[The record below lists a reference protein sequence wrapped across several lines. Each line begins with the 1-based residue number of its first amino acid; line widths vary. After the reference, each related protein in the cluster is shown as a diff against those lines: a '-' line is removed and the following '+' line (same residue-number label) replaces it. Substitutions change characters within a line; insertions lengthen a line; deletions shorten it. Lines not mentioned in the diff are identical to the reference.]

1 MLLSS
6 WNTIRV
12 SHGLFPIFQLAH
24 CAIYFFLFKHRITK
38 TNCARAV
45 NIANNSADR
54 ECAHT
59 INKNYAHYLRNTCR
73 NIAVCDKNA
82 AHLFSSKANVGKQT
96 NKQNRKQKDERDGNM
111 SNKKYIHYY
120 QSIVYNHTQRTK
132 QSSIITD
139 IQCVVQLERC
149 D

>member
-45 NIANNSADR
+45 NIANNSADGA
-54 ECAHT
+54 CAHT

-73 NIAVCDKNA
+73 NIAVCDKKRSA
-82 AHLFSSKANVGKQT
+82 SIFIKSKCWQT